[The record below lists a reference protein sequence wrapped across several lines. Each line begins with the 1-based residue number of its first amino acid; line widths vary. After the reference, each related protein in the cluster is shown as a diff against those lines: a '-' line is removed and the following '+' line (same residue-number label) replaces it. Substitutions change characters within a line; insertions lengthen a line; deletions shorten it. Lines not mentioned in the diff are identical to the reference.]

1 MVDMALV
8 KHPLVIS
15 AIIIIS
21 FLILGIFVSIGVRY
35 ILLKA
40 LKGKE
45 NLFYNVYRA
54 LRLSVVLWFVVLGIY
69 ISMRLFGEYLG
80 HSFNVFLQKA
90 FILLLISSIS
100 YTAGNLLSLFIEYQ
114 IQVKS
119 TIIDITAKWG
129 IFLLGLLFGLN
140 SIGVQIAP
148 LLTALGIGGL
158 AVALALQ
165 PLLSNL
171 FSGIY
176 ITSSKRVEVGDVIS
190 VGGYT
195 GEVVDIG
202 VYSTVIRDYNNNL
215 IYIPNTQII
224 NSIFLNFNKPTP
236 AYIGDIKIGV
246 SYESDPRR
254 VRDILYGILKDMEN
268 FEGFDK
274 TFEPKV
280 WFDDFADFALIFTV
294 RFGAKDRLS
303 WRECATEI
311 RNKIYERFKEEGIE
325 IPFPIRTVYLRK

>member
-1 MVDMALV
+1 MVNMALL

-15 AIIIIS
+15 AIIILS
-21 FLILGIFVSIGVRY
+21 SLLFGIFVSLVVRY
-35 ILLKA
+35 ILLKV

-54 LRLSVVLWFVVLGIY
+54 LRLSVILWFVVLGIY
-69 ISMRLFGEYLG
+69 ISIRLFGEYLG
-80 HSFNVFLQKA
+80 HSVNVFLQRA

-100 YTAGNLLSLFIEYQ
+100 YTAGNLLSLFLEYQ
-114 IQVKS
+114 LQVKS

-129 IFLLGLLFGLN
+129 IFSLGLLFGLN
-140 SIGVQIAP
+140 SVGVQITP

-190 VGGYT
+190 IEGHT

-202 VYSTVIRDYNNNL
+202 VYSTVIRNYNNNL

-224 NSIFLNFNKPTP
+224 NSILLNYNKPTP
-236 AYIGDIKIGV
+236 VYVADIKVSV
-246 SYESDPRR
+246 SYKSDPMR
-254 VRDILYGILKDMEN
+254 VREILYGILKEMEN
-268 FEGFDK
+268 FKGFDK

-280 WFDDFADFALIFTV
+280 WFDDFADFALVFTI
-294 RFGAKDRLS
+294 RFGAKDSAS
-303 WRECATEI
+303 WRECASEI
-311 RNKIYERFKEEGIE
+311 RSKIYERFKEEGIE
-325 IPFPIRTVYLRK
+325 YPSQFARFI